1 MGAKAS
7 PAGAWWTV
15 LLEKAAAKLYAN
27 YEGLNGGDP
36 AGALRTL
43 TGMPTSGWNMNEFKD
58 KGGDDRLWEIIMKCE
73 KNNWPMATSTH
84 PWGDTFPTYLMP
96 SHAYTVL
103 GGKQLINADGS
114 EGPKLVKIRNPHG
127 NSRYNNR
134 GPWRRDSE
142 NWTDSY
148 LEQTGFTKLRGSQ
161 QGEFWFPL
169 DRMAKDW
176 VYLVT
181 AHYNENFFKT

>member
-1 MGAKAS
+1 MAAKAS

-73 KNNWPMATSTH
+73 KNNWPMATATH
-84 PWGDTFPTYLMP
+84 PWGDKFPTYLMP

-127 NSRYNNR
+127 N
-134 GPWRRDSE
+134 
-142 NWTDSY
+142 
-148 LEQTGFTKLRGSQ
+148 
-161 QGEFWFPL
+161 
-169 DRMAKDW
+169 
-176 VYLVT
+176 
-181 AHYNENFFKT
+181 